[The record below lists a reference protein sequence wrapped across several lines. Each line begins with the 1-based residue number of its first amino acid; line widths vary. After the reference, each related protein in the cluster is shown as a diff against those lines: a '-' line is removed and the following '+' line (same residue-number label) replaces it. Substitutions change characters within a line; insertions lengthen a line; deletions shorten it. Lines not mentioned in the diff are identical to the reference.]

1 MSEILYDFG
10 TGRSDPST
18 FPTEALKQAAVK
30 VIEEQAE
37 EMTQYPG
44 GLGHV
49 GLRNA
54 MAKREGEREGVI
66 LDPDHFVITNG
77 SMQAVTLTAE
87 ALQENKGDTVLVE
100 EFSYPGTLGAYRS
113 LGYDMVGIK
122 LDEGG
127 MRIDHM
133 AEELERLNGE
143 GRLPKFIYAIST
155 YQNPTGFNMPKAR
168 REEMIALAAQYNV
181 PIVEDNCYAD
191 VHYEGA
197 IEPAVFALDDNPNHI
212 YLGSLSKILAPG
224 FRLGYIYARPPML
237 ETILARRHDA
247 GSNYLASAIA
257 AEFYKDG
264 IEGHAA
270 VSNPV
275 LKKKRDLTLDGL
287 ANELDDICTWSKP
300 VGGLF
305 IWVRMPDD
313 VDRKKLY
320 GLAHEHGVNYLP
332 GTSFHYQNRNKP
344 YLRLAF
350 GHLTEEQIQEGVPV
364 LAKCLREARTS
375 NEGRTFEGLFDGAD

>member
-18 FPTEALKQAAVK
+18 FPTEALQAAAVK
-30 VIEEQAE
+30 VIGEQAE
-37 EMTQYPG
+37 ELTMYPG
-44 GLGHV
+44 GLGHA
-49 GLRNA
+49 GLREA
-54 MAKREGEREGVI
+54 MAKREGEREGVEI
-66 LDPDHFVITNG
+66 DPDHIILTNG

-87 ALQENKGDTVLVE
+87 ALQEDKGDTVLLE

-113 LGYDMVGIK
+113 LKLDMVGIR

-133 AEELERLNGE
+133 AEELNRLEGE

-155 YQNPTGFNMPKAR
+155 YQNPTGFNMPASRR
-168 REEMIALAAQYNV
+168 REMIELAAKYGV

-191 VHYEGA
+191 VHYEGD
-197 IEPAVFALDDNPNHI
+197 IEPAIFALDDNPNHI

-237 ETILARRHDA
+237 EKILARRHDA

-257 AEFYKDG
+257 AEFYKNG
-264 IEGHAA
+264 IEAHAD
-270 VSNPV
+270 VTNPV
-275 LKKKRDLTLDGL
+275 LKKKRDLTTAGL
-287 ANELDDICTWSKP
+287 AAELEDVCVWSNP

-313 VDRKKLY
+313 TDRKKLY
-320 GLAHEHGVNYLP
+320 ELAHENGFNFLP
-332 GTSFHYQNRNKP
+332 GTAFHYQNRNQP

-350 GHLTEEQIQEGVPV
+350 GHLTEEQIVDGIPV
-364 LAKCLREARTS
+364 LARCLREARTS
-375 NEGRTFEGLFDGAD
+375 NEPRTFSTLFD

>member
-18 FPTEALKQAAVK
+18 FPTEALQQAAVK
-30 VIEEQAE
+30 VIGEQAE
-37 EMTQYPG
+37 ELTMYPG
-44 GLGHV
+44 SLGHA
-49 GLRNA
+49 GLRQA
-54 MAKREGEREGVI
+54 MAAREGEREGVNIDPEHMI
-66 LDPDHFVITNG
+66 LTNG

-87 ALQENKGDTVLVE
+87 ALQEDKGDVVLLE
-100 EFSYPGTLGAYRS
+100 EFSYPGTLSAYRS
-113 LGYDMVGIK
+113 LQLDMVGIR

-133 AEELERLNGE
+133 EEELERLAGE
-143 GRLPKFIYAIST
+143 GRKPKFIYAIST

-168 REEMIALAAQYNV
+168 RLEMIELAAKYDV

-191 VHYEGA
+191 VHYEGE
-197 IEPAVFALDDNPNHI
+197 IEPAIFTLDDNPNHI

-247 GSNYLASAIA
+247 GSNYLAAAIA
-257 AEFYKDG
+257 AEFYKNG
-264 IEGHAA
+264 IADHAG
-270 VSNPV
+270 VTNPV
-275 LKKKRDLTLDGL
+275 LMRKRDLTTGGL
-287 ANELDDICTWSKP
+287 AEELSDICTWSNP

-305 IWVRMPDD
+305 IWVRVPDD

-320 GLAHEHGVNYLP
+320 ESAQANGVNYLP
-332 GTSFHYQNRNKP
+332 GTAFHYQNRNKP

-350 GHLTEEQIQEGVPV
+350 GHLNEQQIQDGIPI
-364 LAKCLREARTS
+364 LARCIREARTS
-375 NEGRTFEGLFDGAD
+375 NEPRTFETLFDEA